1 MTKQPIKPGVYP
13 NTPFPVYQSWDA
25 INNSKLVAGLRSAA
39 HLRHAIDHPDDTDTP
54 ETRIGHALHCLVW
67 QRDEFSK
74 RYEQVPNVDGR
85 TKEGKAVMEAA
96 RATGRTILRHDEWS
110 EANRLDEAVLA
121 NEDAWA
127 LIDACDLREVAIV
140 WEDEATGIL
149 RKAMID
155 GLRTDPATAFLCDLK
170 STRDAKP
177 SEFSKSIFNFN
188 YHIQLAG
195 YREAVKAGFGLNVP
209 AMLIAVEKDEPHP
222 VAVYELDDEA
232 AAIGWAEDRRLLA
245 MLKECRETG
254 VWPAYG
260 VGVKRIGLPA
270 WAVNRHMQEEVSR

>member
-1 MTKQPIKPGVYP
+1 MSTKILPGVYP
-13 NTPFPVYQSWDA
+13 NTPFEVYQSWDA
-25 INNSKLVAGLRSAA
+25 INNSKLLAGLRSAA
-39 HLRHAIDHPDDTDTP
+39 HLRHAIEHPEDTDTP
-54 ETRIGHALHCLVW
+54 ETRIGHAFHCLTW
-67 QRDEFSK
+67 QAHEFEG
-74 RYEQVPNVDGR
+74 RYCRVPDVDGR
-85 TKEGKAVMEAA
+85 TKEGKAAMEAA
-96 RATGRTILRHDEWS
+96 RATGKAILRHDEWAA
-110 EANRLDEAVLA
+110 ANKLHEAVIA

-140 WEDEATGIL
+140 WDDPETGIR

-155 GLRTDPATAFLCDLK
+155 GMRTDAATAFFCDLK

-177 SEFSKSIFNFN
+177 SEFARAILNFG

-270 WAVNRHMQEEVSR
+270 WAVNRHMQEEAMR